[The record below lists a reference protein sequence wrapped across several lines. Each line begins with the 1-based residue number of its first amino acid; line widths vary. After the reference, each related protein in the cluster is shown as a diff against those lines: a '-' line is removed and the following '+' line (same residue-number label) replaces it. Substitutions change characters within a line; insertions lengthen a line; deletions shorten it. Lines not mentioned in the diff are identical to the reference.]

1 MARFMGSFE
10 EKTSRTLE
18 REYDVSVIGG
28 SLLGFA
34 AVRSCGNA
42 GMNTLLVERRS
53 VLGWESTWGF
63 ALDFIESKSEAV
75 RWLAAVMKAK
85 GGLKNGHL
93 DAPIMEL
100 ELDWELQTTGPR
112 YYSLPVAL
120 AMDEEGVGGVVIS
133 GKEGELMVR
142 ASAFIDATDNAFLIR
157 YFPPRPVERSL
168 FRLE

>member
-34 AVRSCGNA
+34 AERSCGNA
-42 GMNTLLVERRS
+42 GMNTLLVERRP

-63 ALDFIESKSEAV
+63 ALDFIESESEAV

-85 GGLKNGHL
+85 GGLKNGRL

-100 ELDWELQTTGPR
+100 ELNWELQTTGPR
-112 YYSLPVAL
+112 CSTIRYRLRWLWMRRAL
-120 AMDEEGVGGVVIS
+120 AEWS
-133 GKEGELMVR
+133 SAARK
-142 ASAFIDATDNAFLIR
+142 AS
-157 YFPPRPVERSL
+157 
-168 FRLE
+168 